1 MSARVY
7 LRDVRRYWPRR
18 RSGLPAGQRVLDV
31 FPRFADD
38 PRRPPPEAPADPTL
52 TIRRAAGDERLVPV
66 SDLVGSEAAVDRT
79 VDFHCV
85 TTWSVRDQTWT
96 GVPVRA
102 WWDSTIGPA
111 GHQAVFVT
119 DDLFADDVL
128 LAWGL
133 NGEPLDHRH
142 GAPLRLVSPAQYGYK
157 NVKHVQRIELCAER
171 PVGTLGAKEHL
182 RARVAEEERHSR
194 WPAWLVRWPYRILV
208 PVTAIAAEHS
218 ARQR

>member
-1 MSARVY
+1 
-7 LRDVRRYWPRR
+7 
-18 RSGLPAGQRVLDV
+18 
-31 FPRFADD
+31 
-38 PRRPPPEAPADPTL
+38 L
-52 TIRRAAGDERLVPV
+52 TIRKAGGDECLVPV
-66 SDLVGSEAAVDRT
+66 SELVGSEAALDRT
-79 VDFHCV
+79 VDLHCV

-102 WWDSTIGPA
+102 WSDSTIGPA

-194 WPAWLVRWPYRILV
+194 WPAWLVRLPYRILV